1 MAASGT
7 RKKFAN
13 SNLNTLL
20 GAPKESA
27 KANFGPAVRSG
38 GTVKPVAKPKG
49 LVSLGKAP
57 TSSTAARKG
66 AAWNQLEEEA
76 KKREEESAKKKEES
90 ALDWADI
97 DFNDIQRAKEQE
109 EQAQIQAS
117 PVRHESPEVG
127 GDVRARPERCEE
139 EAEPRPIRKESR
151 SWADQTELSDE
162 VPAESS
168 RDRPSSPPRSPPPRP
183 EQAREVLHQEV
194 HLHLRKAPEP
204 MHRGEEVQPRPRPPP
219 PSAPPPVAA
228 APLPP
233 VTMTPPVSVAPDRSH
248 VDRSHAAGPPEPEI
262 PKQPPPRPQAPA
274 PAHKEPEA
282 AKEQHSERAWQV
294 RRVATP
300 ARPPGPPP
308 PPPQAYA
315 EEVYQAPRAK
325 EDLSVPAARSPK
337 ETAPPVPEAEDT
349 DESTDGEGDEPPPE
363 HAVLDLMVPRT
374 ALVINI
380 SHVLKRLNGCCSLNQ
395 LTKAVKSFKE
405 KTGMSLEA
413 FLRANP
419 VNFKLEGRIV
429 YLVGRDGE
437 KWKPPPKQE
446 APGPEAGP
454 DRGKGA
460 KGKEARRAGEAENG
474 RRKGQKGAPKGDFE
488 ERPRRDGGKG
498 KGRGKAYE
506 GKAYE
511 GKAYEYEG
519 HDKSYD
525 KSYAYDWQSWND
537 GGWSWDWQSDWKDSI
552 SPFAEENHG
561 KAKMKGEWVA
571 WVLVGVLEVL
581 GQVQCAVF
589 VLLLK
594 WGTKCKALSTEV
606 SAAPPH
612 ARHRLAAEFD
622 LWQVQLD
629 VLFLPDPALPWKQVP
644 PPLRIPPVP
653 LYHFVHGPP
662 AVRLLCNRAS
672 AGGPGCWEGERIE
685 MALQADSLDYAQEAE
700 VWLALTRRR
709 NRKRNTTWTWPSTL
723 PFAADAVE
731 RRTSVAL
738 ALQSGGLLVQA
749 AALGAQRR
757 RPAQAKALNIASG
770 LLEIA
775 VTASTLLAFVCYL
788 SRFHSR
794 LHLIS
799 AEFVFAYTDGATVI
813 WPADFQL
820 SLGPCSLCLAGA
832 GLLSLASSL
841 VLVTDTVNRARRSKP
856 KARPPLRRTKSSTMA
871 AADLLM
877 EASGLKLKSHDG
889 RVVAGVL
896 VAMTLLALL
905 LGLMAFLLG
914 RGGVEDGVSQAFRG
928 PEDNLRKTS
937 RAAQAVSHF
946 VGRCTRTVLGGGQA
960 VALGAVHRV
969 TSGLKGGAH
978 VAAVATSPLWSA
990 VRRAVSWV
998 AKGVTRAVQWLAK
1011 VADAAA
1017 QASQEAQRK
1026 AQPKDSPDK
1035 APAQKKRFGLPFGKP
1050 KPKE

>member
-76 KKREEESAKKKEES
+76 KKREERKVPRRKRSQHSTGLTSTSMIFKKPKSRRNRSSDPSKPCAARIAGGRRRCSGE
-90 ALDWADI
+90 A
-97 DFNDIQRAKEQE
+97 RA
-109 EQAQIQAS
+109 
-117 PVRHESPEVG
+117 VRG
-127 GDVRARPERCEE
+127 Q

-233 VTMTPPVSVAPDRSH
+233 VTMTTPVSVAPDRSH

-474 RRKGQKGAPKGDFE
+474 RRKGQKGAPKGE
-488 ERPRRDGGKG
+488 ISR
-498 KGRGKAYE
+498 KGRGEMAARGKDEAKPTKARPT
-506 GKAYE
+506 KARPTNT
-511 GKAYEYEG
+511 KATTSPTTSPTPTTG
-519 HDKSYD
+519 NPGMTAAGPTGIGSR
-525 KSYAYDWQSWND
+525 SPTGRRM
-537 GGWSWDWQSDWKDSI
+537 GGMG
-552 SPFAEENHG
+552 PG
-561 KAKMKGEWVA
+561 
-571 WVLVGVLEVL
+571 
-581 GQVQCAVF
+581 
-589 VLLLK
+589 
-594 WGTKCKALSTEV
+594 
-606 SAAPPH
+606 
-612 ARHRLAAEFD
+612 RL
-622 LWQVQLD
+622 
-629 VLFLPDPALPWKQVP
+629 
-644 PPLRIPPVP
+644 
-653 LYHFVHGPP
+653 HP
-662 AVRLLCNRAS
+662 AVWDLTAESRLL
-672 AGGPGCWEGERIE
+672 
-685 MALQADSLDYAQEAE
+685 
-700 VWLALTRRR
+700 RRR
-709 NRKRNTTWTWPSTL
+709 KRYPK
-723 PFAADAVE
+723 
-731 RRTSVAL
+731 SV
-738 ALQSGGLLVQA
+738 SGSPPDL
-749 AALGAQRR
+749 
-757 RPAQAKALNIASG
+757 
-770 LLEIA
+770 
-775 VTASTLLAFVCYL
+775 
-788 SRFHSR
+788 
-794 LHLIS
+794 
-799 AEFVFAYTDGATVI
+799 
-813 WPADFQL
+813 
-820 SLGPCSLCLAGA
+820 
-832 GLLSLASSL
+832 LASSAP
-841 VLVTDTVNRARRSKP
+841 NHRCN
-856 KARPPLRRTKSSTMA
+856 
-871 AADLLM
+871 
-877 EASGLKLKSHDG
+877 KL
-889 RVVAGVL
+889 
-896 VAMTLLALL
+896 
-905 LGLMAFLLG
+905 
-914 RGGVEDGVSQAFRG
+914 
-928 PEDNLRKTS
+928 
-937 RAAQAVSHF
+937 
-946 VGRCTRTVLGGGQA
+946 
-960 VALGAVHRV
+960 
-969 TSGLKGGAH
+969 
-978 VAAVATSPLWSA
+978 
-990 VRRAVSWV
+990 
-998 AKGVTRAVQWLAK
+998 
-1011 VADAAA
+1011 
-1017 QASQEAQRK
+1017 
-1026 AQPKDSPDK
+1026 
-1035 APAQKKRFGLPFGKP
+1035 
-1050 KPKE
+1050 